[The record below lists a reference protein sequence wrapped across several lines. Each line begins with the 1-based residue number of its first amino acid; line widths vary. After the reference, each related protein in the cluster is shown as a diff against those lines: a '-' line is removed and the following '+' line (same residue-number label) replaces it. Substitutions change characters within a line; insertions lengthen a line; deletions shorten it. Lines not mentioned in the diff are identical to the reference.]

1 MPADIIQ
8 DRVEHGESNEMGL
21 GLEHRVFVENE
32 SLEVGVSTWK
42 TWENE
47 KCRVE
52 DFGRCFLIESSMASR
67 MAKEEMGSGSSL
79 WRSGHHMVEQ
89 AYYHSKKVYFS

>member
-1 MPADIIQ
+1 
-8 DRVEHGESNEMGL
+8 MGL

-47 KCRVE
+47 NVE
-52 DFGRCFLIESSMASR
+52 LKTLEDVS
-67 MAKEEMGSGSSL
+67 
-79 WRSGHHMVEQ
+79 
-89 AYYHSKKVYFS
+89 